1 MKRRQFLRVL
11 GSAATLLPV
20 TASAQRQGRPRVV
33 GILNIAVGQGDFQAF
48 REKLLEY
55 GWIDGTTVHLEH
67 RIPGNS
73 KERIQSD
80 ALELVNFAP
89 DVLVSSTT
97 ILTAALAERTR
108 QIPIVFIGVADAILE
123 GISDSLAKPSRNM
136 TGFMLWD
143 PALGGKFI
151 QFLKDIKPEM
161 RRVTGVYDPDRG
173 GGRRFTSIF
182 VASFKQAS
190 KEMGLEFN
198 EAQCSNAV
206 EIEAAM
212 TSLGQG
218 DGLFVG
224 ADPTMFGNRRLI
236 IDLAARYRVPAI
248 YPWAQY
254 AREGGLMAYSVDYT
268 ELWRRA
274 AGYVDRLLRGTKLE
288 ELPIQQPATFDF
300 DINLAT
306 AKALGL
312 TVPRELLAQATQLIE
327 RQ

>member
-1 MKRRQFLRVL
+1 MKRRQFLRVV

-20 TASAQRQGRPRVV
+20 IASAQRQRQARVV

-48 REKLLEY
+48 KEKLLEY
-55 GWIDGTTVHLEH
+55 GWIDGTTVRLEH
-67 RIPGNS
+67 RIPGTS

-80 ALELVNFAP
+80 ALELVNYAP

-97 ILTAALAERTR
+97 TLTAALAERTR

-143 PALGGKFI
+143 PAIGGKFI
-151 QFLKDIKPEM
+151 QFLKDITPEM
-161 RRVTGVYDPDRG
+161 RRVTTIYDADQG
-173 GGRRFTSIF
+173 GGRRLASIF

-190 KEMGLEFN
+190 KEMGLKFN

-212 TSLGQG
+212 MSLGQG
-218 DGLFVG
+218 DGVFVA

-248 YPWAQY
+248 YPWARY
-254 AREGGLMAYSVDYT
+254 VREGGLMAYSVDYT
-268 ELWRRA
+268 EIWRSA
-274 AGYVDRLLRGTKLE
+274 AGYVDRILRGTKIE
-288 ELPIQQPATFDF
+288 ELPIQQPTTYIF

-306 AKALGL
+306 AKTLGF
-312 TVPRELLAQATQLIE
+312 TIPPVLLAQATHLIE
-327 RQ
+327 